1 MYSMHSTLYP
11 LYAMFLAVTH
21 WSQSKFIVGG
31 QKPPPP
37 SKTRLVLIAA
47 DDTLFIAFY
56 NMPHVQFKYLTL
68 TTAHAYERAHYL
80 RTSLFDAHP
89 ALQLLD
95 ELVVA
100 EDEGGAAGGGRD
112 DGRRP
117 VAVRRQVGGHFRR
130 ALGDG
135 AQLRVG
141 GERRQQERVVL
152 VRLTLHAHT
161 TSHTH

>member
-1 MYSMHSTLYP
+1 MHT
-11 LYAMFLAVTH
+11 
-21 WSQSKFIVGG
+21 
-31 QKPPPP
+31 
-37 SKTRLVLIAA
+37 
-47 DDTLFIAFY
+47 
-56 NMPHVQFKYLTL
+56 
-68 TTAHAYERAHYL
+68 RAHYL

-117 VAVRRQVGGHFRR
+117 VAVRRQVGRHFRR

-141 GERRQQERVVL
+141 AQRGQQERVVL
-152 VRLTLHAHT
+152 VRLTLYART
-161 TSHTH
+161 TSNIH